1 VTVRKVA
8 AIYDV
13 HGNLPALEAVLAE
26 VEREQPD
33 VVVFGGDLAAGW
45 YPAETLARIRQVPRA
60 RFVSGNCDRVMV
72 ELFDGKR
79 EADHELT
86 DFAARRIERGDRDFL
101 AGFEPV
107 VEIEVEGLG
116 PVLFCHATPT
126 SDSDV
131 LTPLTP
137 DAETAAAL
145 AGAPPVVVY
154 GHIHVQGDRRVGGH
168 RLVNAGAVGLPYG
181 HSAAGW
187 ALLGPDVEL
196 RRTAYDFDTAVPQLA
211 AAPGWPGAAQWA
223 ERLRRPPSEE
233 DALREFEA
241 MRGKA
246 PA

>member
-1 VTVRKVA
+1 MTVRKVA

-45 YPAETLARIRQVPRA
+45 YPAETLARIREVPGA
-60 RFVSGNCDRVMV
+60 RFVRGNCDRVMV
-72 ELFDGKR
+72 ELFDGRR
-79 EADHELT
+79 EHDNELIES
-86 DFAARRIERGDRDFL
+86 AAHRIERADRDFL

-107 VEIEVEGLG
+107 VKVEVEALG

-131 LTPLTP
+131 ITPLTP
-137 DAETAAAL
+137 DADTEAAL
-145 AGAPPVVVY
+145 KGAPPVVVY

-196 RRTAYDFDTAVPQLA
+196 RRTGYDFDSAVSLLA
-211 AAPGWPGAAQWA
+211 AAPGWPRAAEWA
-223 ERLRRPPSEE
+223 ERLRRPPTEE
-233 DALREFEA
+233 AALREFEA
-241 MRGKA
+241 MRTA
-246 PA
+246 PG